1 MTPIRSILVA
11 TDFSVDGNNAVRRA
25 ALLAQKHEASLSMLH
40 VVNSQGCRSLREWF
54 SPSID
59 IDLKSAQARATL
71 RRLAAEVIGKYDV
84 AANIEVRVGDDLEE
98 MLRASE
104 GTDLVVLGKRG
115 NNAIKS
121 LLVGQTADRLLRTC
135 RCRVLIVKQ
144 SADGPYRRVLVP
156 VDFTPGSDEAV
167 RTADALAPGAG
178 IQVFHAISSTREA
191 VLREADV
198 PAAVIRESRARE
210 EAGVIARMRRSVA
223 RLGLDSRRMS
233 FALGR
238 GAAARSVLHKAQT
251 LSADLI
257 VAGKQG
263 RSTIAAF
270 LLGSVSSRL
279 LAGSSCDML
288 IVPRPVNKAVPN
300 RALALRSSGHVAP
313 VDAAR
318 LARGTAA
325 LAAAMTNAQAS
336 APATRV
342 LDRETA

>member
-25 ALLAQKHEASLSMLH
+25 ALLAQKHDARLSLLH
-40 VVNSQGCRSLREWF
+40 VVNPAGNKPLREWF
-54 SPSID
+54 SRSID

-71 RRLAAEVIGKYDV
+71 RRLVAEIVGKYDV
-84 AANIEVRVGDDLEE
+84 VANIEVRVGDVLEE

-104 GTDLVVLGKRG
+104 QADLVVLGKRG
-115 NNAIKS
+115 NHTIKS
-121 LLVGQTADRLLRTC
+121 LVIGETADRLLRTC
-135 RCRVLIVKQ
+135 RSRVLIVKQ

-156 VDFTPGSDEAV
+156 VDFTSASDAAV
-167 RTADALAPGAG
+167 HAASALAPGAG

-198 PAAVIRESRARE
+198 PESVIRESRARE

-223 RLGLDSRRMS
+223 KLGLDSRRMS

-238 GAAARSVLHKAQT
+238 GPAARSALYKAQT

-270 LLGSVSSRL
+270 LLGSVSSHL
-279 LAGSSCDML
+279 LAGSICDML
-288 IVPRPVNKAVPN
+288 IIPRPVSKPLPN
-300 RALALRSSGHVAP
+300 PALEVHSSGHVAAI
-313 VDAAR
+313 DTAS
-318 LARGTAA
+318 LARGAA
-325 LAAAMTNAQAS
+325 AWATAMTNAQVPA
-336 APATRV
+336 APSHALER
-342 LDRETA
+342 RPE